1 MRTTLDI
8 DEELLD
14 KIVKLTGEKSRS
26 KAVTIAL
33 TAYKRRRAI
42 EGILALAGKIEFVDD
57 IDEILERQRQTEIN
71 DLERFRW

>member
-8 DEELLD
+8 DGELLD
-14 KIVKLTGEKSRS
+14 KVVKLTGEKSRS

-33 TAYKRRRAI
+33 TAYKRRQATEQI
-42 EGILALAGKIEFVDD
+42 IALAGKIEFVDD
-57 IDEILERQRQTEIN
+57 IDELLERQRQSEIN